1 MPIYDISYTSLI
13 FCFFLLAI
21 PIFISRKIQLE
32 LEKSTMEAVFRMSM
46 RLFLAG
52 LFLNFIF
59 NLNIGLLNIAWVG
72 VRTFFTSYTTI
83 KSADLNVK
91 KLFVPIILS
100 IAFSNLAVLLY
111 VNKFVITLDNLLDA
125 RYLIPIAGMLLGNA
139 LRGDVV
145 GIGDFYS
152 DIKRNENR
160 YLYSLSIGADMYEA
174 VLPYL
179 RKSLRTAV
187 KPTLANIYSI
197 GIVALPGMMAGQIL
211 GGASPLVGIKY
222 QIAIMIAVYVSTLL
236 STTLSILASL
246 RTAFDEYGL
255 VKRGFMGKISKKC
268 SMSVQ
273 KVENTPSSVVGN

>member
-21 PIFISRKIQLE
+21 PIFISRKIQLG
-32 LEKSTMEAVFRMSM
+32 LEKSTIEAAFRMSIQ
-46 RLFLAG
+46 LCLAG

-59 NLNIGLLNIAWVG
+59 NLNSGLLNLFWVG
-72 VRTFFTSYTTI
+72 VMTFFASYMTI

-139 LRGDVV
+139 LRGNVI
-145 GIGDFYS
+145 GIGDFYR

-160 YLYSLSIGADMYEA
+160 YFYSLSIEADMYEA

-179 RKSLRTAV
+179 RKSLRTVV
-187 KPTLANIYSI
+187 KPPLANIYSI
-197 GIVALPGMMAGQIL
+197 GIVALPGMIPGQIL
-211 GGASPLVGIKY
+211 EGASPLVAIKY
-222 QIAIMIAVYVSTLL
+222 QI
-236 STTLSILASL
+236 SIHDSNLCLNSPEHNL
-246 RTAFDEYGL
+246 KHSRKLKDSF
-255 VKRGFMGKISKKC
+255 
-268 SMSVQ
+268 
-273 KVENTPSSVVGN
+273 

>member
-1 MPIYDISYTSLI
+1 MPISDISYTSLI

-21 PIFISRKIQLE
+21 PIFISRKIRLE
-32 LEKSTMEAVFRMSM
+32 LEKSTLAAVCRMSIQ
-46 RLFLAG
+46 LFLAG

-59 NLNIGLLNIAWVG
+59 NLNSGLLNIAWIG
-72 VRTFFTSYTTI
+72 VMTFFASYTTI
-83 KSADLNVK
+83 KSANLNVK

-111 VNKFVITLDNLLDA
+111 VNKFVINLDNLLDA

-139 LRGDVV
+139 LRGNVA
-145 GIGDFYS
+145 GIGDFYT

-179 RKSLRTAV
+179 RKSLRAAV

-197 GIVALPGMMAGQIL
+197 GIVALPGMMTGQIL
-211 GGASPLVGIKY
+211 GGASPLVAIKY
-222 QIAIMIAVYVSTLL
+222 QIAIMIAIYVSTLL
-236 STTLSILASL
+236 NKTLSILASL

-255 VKRGFMGKISKKC
+255 VNKELYGK
-268 SMSVQ
+268 
-273 KVENTPSSVVGN
+273 NF